1 MRCKKFEKLILHS
14 FDNRLNEKEK
24 KELEKHLESCVQCR
38 AKREDYELILALLR
52 EEEAVQPK
60 AYFWERLRTKIR
72 ERKKRSLWLTVK
84 EWSLRAVPLSL
95 LIVLL
100 LTLVAIFF
108 SPSQDQELSQSEV
121 LLLRNLNPLQETQL
135 LLEQRLENQN
145 MMIIFS
151 SMEEKDTLR
160 R

>member
-14 FDNRLNEKEK
+14 FDNRLNEKER
-24 KELEKHLESCVQCR
+24 KELERHLESCAQCR
-38 AKREDYELILALLR
+38 AKREDYEIILALLK
-52 EEEAVQPK
+52 EEPVQPK
-60 AYFWERLRTKIR
+60 AYFWERLWTKIR
-72 ERKKRSLWLTVK
+72 ERKKRPLWLSVK

-100 LTLVAIFF
+100 ITLVAIFF

-151 SMEEKDTLR
+151 STEEKDTLR

>member
-14 FDNRLNEKEK
+14 FDNRLNEKET
-24 KELEKHLESCVQCR
+24 KELKRHLESCAQCR
-38 AKREDYELILALLR
+38 AKREDYEIILALLK
-52 EEEAVQPK
+52 EEAVQPK

-72 ERKKRSLWLTVK
+72 ERKKRPLWLTVK

-100 LTLVAIFF
+100 ITLVVIFF

>member
-1 MRCKKFEKLILHS
+1 MRCKKFERLILYS

-24 KELEKHLESCVQCR
+24 EELEKHIERCTQCR
-38 AKREDYELILALLR
+38 AKREEYELILGLLR
-52 EEEAVQPK
+52 EEQHSEPK

-72 ERKKRSLWLTVK
+72 ERKKQPLWLAVK
-84 EWSLRAVPLSL
+84 RWSLRAVPLSL
-95 LIVLL
+95 LIVVLI
-100 LTLVAIFF
+100 TLAVILF
-108 SPSQDQELSQSEV
+108 SPSKDLELSQSEV

-151 SMEEKDTLR
+151 SQEEKDITR

>member
-1 MRCKKFEKLILHS
+1 MRCKKFVKLILRS
-14 FDNRLNEKEK
+14 FDNRLNEKER
-24 KELEKHLESCVQCR
+24 KELERHLESCAQCR
-38 AKREDYELILALLR
+38 VKREDYEIILALLK
-52 EEEAVQPK
+52 EEAVQPK

-72 ERKKRSLWLTVK
+72 ERKKRPPWLSVK

-100 LTLVAIFF
+100 ITLVVVFF

-151 SMEEKDTLR
+151 SIEEKDTLR

>member
-1 MRCKKFEKLILHS
+1 MRCKKFEKLILRS
-14 FDNRLNEKEK
+14 FDNRLNEKER
-24 KELEKHLESCVQCR
+24 KELEKHLESCAQCR
-38 AKREDYELILALLR
+38 EKREEYEIILSLLR
-52 EEEAVQPK
+52 EEETVQPK

-72 ERKKRSLWLTVK
+72 ERKKRPLWLLVK

-100 LTLVAIFF
+100 ITLVVIFF

-151 SMEEKDTLR
+151 SMEEQETLR

>member
-1 MRCKKFEKLILHS
+1 MRCKKFVKLILRS
-14 FDNRLNEKEK
+14 FDNRLNEKER
-24 KELEKHLESCVQCR
+24 KELERHLKSCAQCR
-38 AKREDYELILALLR
+38 VKREDYEIILALLK
-52 EEEAVQPK
+52 EEAVQPK

-72 ERKKRSLWLTVK
+72 ERKKRPPWLSVK

-100 LTLVAIFF
+100 ITLVVVFF

-151 SMEEKDTLR
+151 SIEEKDTLR